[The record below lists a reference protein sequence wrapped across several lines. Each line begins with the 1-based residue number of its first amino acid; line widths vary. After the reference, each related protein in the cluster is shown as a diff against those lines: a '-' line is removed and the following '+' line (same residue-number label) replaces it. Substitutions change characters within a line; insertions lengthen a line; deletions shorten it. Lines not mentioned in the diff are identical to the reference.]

1 MKGGGLSWTNI
12 QEWLKLVIC
21 NQEIGF
27 LFSSRPFKQIFVFF
41 LSFFFSFFFS
51 WHKYKLFIFWLFT
64 TLSFSISFCLVFIT
78 AACSYYYIFIW
89 SALSLP
95 GQMMPLQTSSQHFS
109 FIAQCFCTDSSL
121 KCSLVVFFQ
130 KYLCMAVLHRMY
142 SEHWSVNELVW
153 NFPWSFAWWG
163 K

>member
-1 MKGGGLSWTNI
+1 MKGGGLFWTNI
-12 QEWLKLVIC
+12 QERLKLVIC

-41 LSFFFSFFFS
+41 LFFFYGTNINFS
-51 WHKYKLFIFWLFT
+51 LFWLFT

-95 GQMMPLQTSSQHFS
+95 GQMMPLLTSSQHFS

-130 KYLCMAVLHRMY
+130 KYLCMTVLHRMY
-142 SEHWSVNELVW
+142 SEHWSVNELLW